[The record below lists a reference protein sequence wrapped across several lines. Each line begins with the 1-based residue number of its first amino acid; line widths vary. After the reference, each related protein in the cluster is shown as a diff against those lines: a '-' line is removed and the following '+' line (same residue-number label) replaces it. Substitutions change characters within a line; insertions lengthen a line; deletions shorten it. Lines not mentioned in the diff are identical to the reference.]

1 MDLDLSSLPDQVDTI
16 RTAFRYI
23 NRFKGHSFVIRIEG
37 GLLDHA
43 LFPLLIKDIV
53 LLTTMGIKIALVPG
67 ARKRIDELLATY
79 NIVCPTVRGIRVT
92 PPEAMPYVEM
102 AAFDVSNRIMTLLSE
117 DECNAI
123 IGNWV
128 KARRRGVIDGTDYQC
143 TGETEKIKIDIV
155 EGLLSEGFIPIF
167 PNIGWTGTGKPYNI
181 SSSELAFTIASALH
195 ASKLFFITD
204 FGGIAADGFETPPGV
219 EITPDGVVSQLTAPQ
234 AKSFLDLNNTLEK
247 SHQYEIVSLAYRACQ
262 AGIERVHVIDG
273 REDGMLLK
281 EIFSNRGLGTMIYA
295 DPHENIRAAVHADI
309 PDILKIMRPFIRENV
324 LIPRRREDLEA
335 KISDYALYEVDGT
348 PHGCGALHVFPDK
361 RGEIAGIAVD
371 KMYANYGIGKK
382 LVTFLLEK
390 AADLNLANIFLL
402 TTQTADWFLELGFTE
417 GSIEDLPLE
426 KRAAYNKARNS
437 LILVY
442 DLNRKAK

>member
-1 MDLDLSSLPDQVDTI
+1 
-16 RTAFRYI
+16 
-23 NRFKGHSFVIRIEG
+23 
-37 GLLDHA
+37 
-43 LFPLLIKDIV
+43 
-53 LLTTMGIKIALVPG
+53 
-67 ARKRIDELLATY
+67 
-79 NIVCPTVRGIRVT
+79 
-92 PPEAMPYVEM
+92 
-102 AAFDVSNRIMTLLSE
+102 
-117 DECNAI
+117 
-123 IGNWV
+123 
-128 KARRRGVIDGTDYQC
+128 
-143 TGETEKIKIDIV
+143 
-155 EGLLSEGFIPIF
+155 
-167 PNIGWTGTGKPYNI
+167 
-181 SSSELAFTIASALH
+181 
-195 ASKLFFITD
+195 
-204 FGGIAADGFETPPGV
+204 
-219 EITPDGVVSQLTAPQ
+219 
-234 AKSFLDLNNTLEK
+234 
-247 SHQYEIVSLAYRACQ
+247 
-262 AGIERVHVIDG
+262 
-273 REDGMLLK
+273 
-281 EIFSNRGLGTMIYA
+281 MIYA

-335 KISDYALYEVDGT
+335 RISDYALYEVDGT
-348 PHGCGALHVFPDK
+348 PHGCGALHAFPDK

>member
-219 EITPDGVVSQLTAPQ
+219 EITPDGVVSQPTAPQ

-348 PHGCGALHVFPDK
+348 PHGCGALHAFPDK